1 MCFSGFQTRG
11 IVINKSTVFTV
22 TTSKPFILL
31 LVFFFLFERSTSKC
45 LSQSYEIV
53 DLEWSVYW
61 HSKRGR
67 INFTFPHIRAVSS
80 HDPVL
85 HTIRWEE
92 IELRTKPSLM
102 AYAPWKEAIIKV
114 KWADA
119 ERKSIF
125 FAIINVVLNL
135 TPRVEEPYLNDPPA
149 PTTSTVCYNG
159 VKCGDNTL
167 LHLYSALSSP
177 PSPLAK
183 VETLLFQRGLGYCT

>member
-1 MCFSGFQTRG
+1 MCTNKCAYMCFSGIQTRG

-125 FAIINVVLNL
+125 FCHN
-135 TPRVEEPYLNDPPA
+135 
-149 PTTSTVCYNG
+149 
-159 VKCGDNTL
+159 KCGFEFNTSGRGTL
-167 LHLYSALSSP
+167 SKWPSSSHHFYSML
-177 PSPLAK
+177 
-183 VETLLFQRGLGYCT
+183 

>member
-1 MCFSGFQTRG
+1 MCFSGIQTRG
-11 IVINKSTVFTV
+11 IVINKSIVFTV

-80 HDPVL
+80 HVTVL

-135 TPRVEEPYLNDPPA
+135 TPRVEEPYLNGPPA

-167 LHLYSALSSP
+167 LHLYSLSP
-177 PSPLAK
+177 PLPARWLRLK
-183 VETLLFQRGLGYCT
+183 PFCFRGD